1 MARSAKSGTSFYLF
15 DFDDNIMFL
24 STTIFVRNTVTKE
37 EVALSTGDFALVHP
51 QLGRPGK
58 WENYAIFEGSYRNFR
73 DLPPAELE
81 PGGRQHFVAD
91 VEQAVGAGG
100 TAWQGPA
107 WDVFVYACLNQRP
120 VSIVTARGH
129 SPRTIKAGVR
139 VLRDRGLIP
148 QEPNFVSIYPVS
160 NDTVRR
166 KLGDRKLEMTTPAL
180 KKLAIVQIVGD
191 AVARY
196 GVDADLRF
204 GMSDDDPANVALI
217 IRAMTEAKLKYRD
230 KRFFVI
236 NTHFDQK
243 VKLEV
248 FPVDFSVTGSTL
260 LSAAPAAE

>member
-24 STTIFVRNTVTKE
+24 STTIFVQNTETKE

-51 QLGRPGK
+51 QLGRPGN
-58 WENYAIFEGSYRNFR
+58 WENFAIFDGSYRNFR
-73 DLPPAELE
+73 DLPPEETKA
-81 PGGRQHFVAD
+81 GRKQHFVAD
-91 VEQAVGAGG
+91 VEQAIGAEG

-107 WDVFVYACLNQRP
+107 WEVFVYACRNQRP

-129 SPRTIKAGVR
+129 SARTLKAGVR
-139 VLRDRGLIP
+139 VLLDRGLIP

-166 KLGDRKLEMTTPAL
+166 KLGDRKLELTTPAL
-180 KKLAIVQIVGD
+180 KKRAIVRIVED
-191 AVARY
+191 AVREY
-196 GVDADLRF
+196 GVDAELRF

-217 IRAMTEAKLKYRD
+217 IRAMSEAKLKYRD

-260 LSAAPAAE
+260 LSAEPAK